1 MLRLRGAVQ
10 HYAWG
15 DRYALPA
22 MMEITADG
30 TPWAE
35 VWYGTHPRGQAQVDE
50 SLHLPAPTYLVDEI
64 GELPFIVKLLAAAQ
78 PLSLQV
84 HPSTA
89 QAAAGFAREQARGV
103 PADSPTRVYPDDR
116 AKPEMVVA
124 ISEFEALC
132 GFVAQREAVAACEA
146 AGAARLADYVREHGT
161 AAAVRAVLGGEQF
174 EVDLPSAAM
183 RQLLDH
189 YSDSRTGGSRAA
201 VALLMHHV
209 RLSPGEALFLDAGEV
224 HTYLYGTALEVQ
236 GSSDNVVRAAFTD
249 KHIDLDE
256 FFAVANLAERATPTI
271 VAERVS
277 DTSSAYR
284 CAAPFQVMRHE
295 VNGTFSLT
303 ANRVHTLLVCTSGR
317 LGSFSAGSAAY
328 VSRGE
333 SVALE
338 GTATLYTVSA

>member
-22 MMEITADG
+22 MMDITADG
-30 TPWAE
+30 RPWAE

-50 SLHLPAPTYLVDEI
+50 SLHLPAPTYLVDQV

-84 HPSTA
+84 HPSAA
-89 QAAAGFAREQARGV
+89 QAAAGFAREEALGV
-103 PADSPTRVYPDDR
+103 PRDSPQRVYADDR
-116 AKPEMVVA
+116 AKHEMVVA

-132 GFVAQREAVAACEA
+132 GFVPQRDAIAACEA
-146 AGAARLADYVREHGT
+146 AGAVQLAAHVREHGSAD
-161 AAAVRAVLGGEQF
+161 AARAVLRGQKF
-174 EVDLPSAAM
+174 AVDAPSAAM
-183 RQLLDH
+183 RQLLEH
-189 YSDSRTGGSRAA
+189 YSDSRAA

-209 RLSPGEALFLDAGEV
+209 RLSPGEALYLDAGEV

-236 GSSDNVVRAAFTD
+236 GSSDNVVRAAFTA
-249 KHIDLDE
+249 KHVDLDE
-256 FFAVANLAERATPTI
+256 FFAVASIAERSTPTI

-277 DTSSAYR
+277 DTSAAYR

-295 VNGTFSLT
+295 VHGSFALT
-303 ANRVHTLLVCTSGR
+303 ANRAHTLLVCTSGP
-317 LGSFSAGSAAY
+317 LGSLSAGSAAY